1 MKKKFHYLL
10 IIMIFWGCFNAAL
23 SCSVSIYNEIWEIK
37 TELGVSV
44 TYRGRNRF
52 DFNDLISIPPLTP
65 KTSGIPSIEIPRERI
80 ERIIFTLHD
89 NKYAFETC
97 FEKALLDI
105 TIFKPKISLIK
116 NLEVHL
122 INKAIVVE
130 VLYQG
135 PPLFLSE
142 SE

>member
-44 TYRGRNRF
+44 TYRDRNRV
-52 DFNDLISIPPLTP
+52 DFISIPPLTP
-65 KTSGIPSIEIPRERI
+65 KTSEIPSIEIPRERI

-130 VLYQG
+130 ALYQG